1 MGGGHSLAV
10 VNGAGVMGGGSFA
23 SGSEWGRGHSLE
35 VVAVVVVVVAVVV
48 AAAGSSWQPQQ
59 LLWLGWM
66 VRGENMIN
74 YQYHLS
80 NFDKYR

>member
-1 MGGGHSLAV
+1 MERV
-10 VNGAGVMGGGSFA
+10 SFA
-23 SGSEWGRGHSLE
+23 SEWGRGHSLE
-35 VVAVVVVVVAVVV
+35 VVAVVVVVVAVV

-66 VRGENMIN
+66 VRGENMI
-74 YQYHLS
+74 YHLS

>member
-1 MGGGHSLAV
+1 MERV
-10 VNGAGVMGGGSFA
+10 SFA
-23 SGSEWGRGHSLE
+23 SGREWGRGHSLE
-35 VVAVVVVVVAVVV
+35 VVAVVVVVVAVV

-66 VRGENMIN
+66 VRGENMI
-74 YQYHLS
+74 YHLS

>member
-1 MGGGHSLAV
+1 MGGGCHSLAV
-10 VNGAGVMGGGSFA
+10 VNGGGSFA
-23 SGSEWGRGHSLE
+23 IGSEWGRGHSLE
-35 VVAVVVVVVAVVV
+35 VVAVVVVVVAVV

>member
-1 MGGGHSLAV
+1 M
-10 VNGAGVMGGGSFA
+10 
-23 SGSEWGRGHSLE
+23 E
-35 VVAVVVVVVAVVV
+35 VVAVVVVVVAVV

-66 VRGENMIN
+66 VRGENMI
-74 YQYHLS
+74 YHLS